1 MCSVNNNINTDCS
14 CVCKSTNKYDTV
26 IKSCC
31 IIYLLLL
38 SSLDIQSQDLC
49 DKSISGKVIDKETNN
64 PLPDVIV
71 RAISNPQV
79 YGNRV
84 LYNSSDKFSIS
95 DENGKFL
102 LENLCADEDSLI
114 FSRIGYQDTLI
125 SLDANYWT
133 VSLTEKSVELENVI
147 ISDEREKILGVIP
160 WFRPSTAVGYSQALT
175 KTWDDYKDETGNTR
189 ANRKNF
195 SDSADF
201 IGWYASKGYYQGFEK
216 TDARSLYLAYHEGY
230 GGFEKKSYRKKQWL
244 INVAD
249 RVQARSTKYQKQYW
263 GCAKELKKKKFIFF

>member
-1 MCSVNNNINTDCS
+1 MKRYNFCYIAFFILIFVLQS
-14 CVCKSTNKYDTV
+14 CVTKPPENPDNICLIFQEKRSWYKAA
-26 IKSCC
+26 IKSEKRWN
-31 IIYLLLL
+31 IPPY
-38 SSLDIQSQDLC
+38 
-49 DKSISGKVIDKETNN
+49 V
-64 PLPDVIV
+64 
-71 RAISNPQV
+71 
-79 YGNRV
+79 
-84 LYNSSDKFSIS
+84 
-95 DENGKFL
+95 
-102 LENLCADEDSLI
+102 
-114 FSRIGYQDTLI
+114 LI
-125 SLDANYWT
+125 SFVHQESSFKYNARP
-133 VSLTEKSVELENVI
+133 
-147 ISDEREKILGVIP
+147 EREKILGVIP
-160 WFRPSTAVGYSQALT
+160 WSRPSTAVGYSQALT

-244 INVAD
+244 IKVAD

>member
-1 MCSVNNNINTDCS
+1 M
-14 CVCKSTNKYDTV
+14 KRY
-26 IKSCC
+26 
-31 IIYLLLL
+31 
-38 SSLDIQSQDLC
+38 
-49 DKSISGKVIDKETNN
+49 
-64 PLPDVIV
+64 
-71 RAISNPQV
+71 
-79 YGNRV
+79 
-84 LYNSSDKFSIS
+84 KFCYIT
-95 DENGKFL
+95 FFI
-102 LENLCADEDSLI
+102 LI
-114 FSRIGYQDTLI
+114 FILQSCATKPPENPDNICLIFQEKRSWYKAAIRSEKRWKIPPYVLI
-125 SLDANYWT
+125 SFVHQESSFKSDARP
-133 VSLTEKSVELENVI
+133 
-147 ISDEREKILGVIP
+147 EREKILGVIP

-244 INVAD
+244 IKVAD

-263 GCAKELKKKKFIFF
+263 GCAKELRKKKFIFF

>member
-1 MCSVNNNINTDCS
+1 M
-14 CVCKSTNKYDTV
+14 KRY
-26 IKSCC
+26 
-31 IIYLLLL
+31 
-38 SSLDIQSQDLC
+38 
-49 DKSISGKVIDKETNN
+49 
-64 PLPDVIV
+64 
-71 RAISNPQV
+71 
-79 YGNRV
+79 
-84 LYNSSDKFSIS
+84 KFCYIA
-95 DENGKFL
+95 FFI
-102 LENLCADEDSLI
+102 LI
-114 FSRIGYQDTLI
+114 FVLQSCATKPPENPDNICLIFQEKRSWYKAAIRSEKRWKIPPYVLI
-125 SLDANYWT
+125 SFVHQESSFKSDARP
-133 VSLTEKSVELENVI
+133 
-147 ISDEREKILGVIP
+147 EREKILGVIP

-244 INVAD
+244 IKVAD

>member
-1 MCSVNNNINTDCS
+1 MKRYKFCYIAFFIQIFVLQSCATKPPENPDNIC
-14 CVCKSTNKYDTV
+14 
-26 IKSCC
+26 
-31 IIYLLLL
+31 
-38 SSLDIQSQDLC
+38 
-49 DKSISGKVIDKETNN
+49 
-64 PLPDVIV
+64 
-71 RAISNPQV
+71 
-79 YGNRV
+79 
-84 LYNSSDKFSIS
+84 
-95 DENGKFL
+95 
-102 LENLCADEDSLI
+102 LI
-114 FSRIGYQDTLI
+114 FQEKRSWYKAAIRSEKRWKIPPYVLI
-125 SLDANYWT
+125 SFVHQESSFKSDARP
-133 VSLTEKSVELENVI
+133 
-147 ISDEREKILGVIP
+147 EREKILGVIP

-244 INVAD
+244 IKVAD

>member
-1 MCSVNNNINTDCS
+1 M
-14 CVCKSTNKYDTV
+14 K
-26 IKSCC
+26 
-31 IIYLLLL
+31 
-38 SSLDIQSQDLC
+38 
-49 DKSISGKVIDKETNN
+49 
-64 PLPDVIV
+64 
-71 RAISNPQV
+71 R
-79 YGNRV
+79 
-84 LYNSSDKFSIS
+84 YNFCHIT
-95 DENGKFL
+95 FFI
-102 LENLCADEDSLI
+102 LI
-114 FSRIGYQDTLI
+114 FVLQSCATKPPENPDNICLIFQEKRSWYKAAIRSEKRWKIPPYVLI
-125 SLDANYWT
+125 SFVHQESSFKSDARP
-133 VSLTEKSVELENVI
+133 
-147 ISDEREKILGVIP
+147 EREKILGVIP

-244 INVAD
+244 IKVAD

>member
-1 MCSVNNNINTDCS
+1 M
-14 CVCKSTNKYDTV
+14 KRY
-26 IKSCC
+26 
-31 IIYLLLL
+31 
-38 SSLDIQSQDLC
+38 
-49 DKSISGKVIDKETNN
+49 
-64 PLPDVIV
+64 
-71 RAISNPQV
+71 
-79 YGNRV
+79 
-84 LYNSSDKFSIS
+84 KFFYIA
-95 DENGKFL
+95 FFI
-102 LENLCADEDSLI
+102 LI
-114 FSRIGYQDTLI
+114 FVLQSCATKPPENPDNICLIFQEKRSWYKAAIRSEKRWKIPPYVLI
-125 SLDANYWT
+125 SFVHQESSFKSDARP
-133 VSLTEKSVELENVI
+133 
-147 ISDEREKILGVIP
+147 EREKILGVIP

-244 INVAD
+244 IKVAD

>member
-1 MCSVNNNINTDCS
+1 M
-14 CVCKSTNKYDTV
+14 KRY
-26 IKSCC
+26 
-31 IIYLLLL
+31 
-38 SSLDIQSQDLC
+38 
-49 DKSISGKVIDKETNN
+49 
-64 PLPDVIV
+64 
-71 RAISNPQV
+71 
-79 YGNRV
+79 
-84 LYNSSDKFSIS
+84 KFCYIA
-95 DENGKFL
+95 FFI
-102 LENLCADEDSLI
+102 LI
-114 FSRIGYQDTLI
+114 FVLQSCATKPPENPDNICLIFQEKRSWYKAAIRSEKRWKIPPYVLI
-125 SLDANYWT
+125 SFVHQESSFKSDARP
-133 VSLTEKSVELENVI
+133 
-147 ISDEREKILGVIP
+147 ERKKILGVIP

-244 INVAD
+244 IKVAD